1 MGLVKSVGIKMAE
14 IIRSGKFWMNLV
26 TVIGD
31 HYIPALSDQCLA
43 NGLISREVFEEVLEL
58 NTIAKDR
65 SRRLLMAI
73 CDTIDLDNSQ
83 FELLTQ
89 ILKKV
94 VNPFDTTTQHMIA
107 DMERAWKHSRSV
119 QRTVQSSQPA
129 DSDQSKVKAI
139 KKFTPQLVHVIAD
152 SVDNVSD
159 HCWSNGLISYGTYR
173 NIICSGKNPDDKA
186 RMLLLEIMKNIH
198 TDRRCFNLFITALKD
213 CLPTAISDR
222 TRMHIADEIMQAE
235 SKTSTSVPA
244 ANGTQSD
251 FVGVLKIFEK
261 AIAQVAEIDSEKDE
275 LMEDLKSKTGKI
287 QGLKSKLGAKGG
299 DDAKIQMKID
309 SINDEIIKLMDS
321 LKRAEEAIKERH
333 MHMKRERAIVY
344 EQNRMAADL
353 LRKAEKL
360 EEHMHMK
367 LQLQF
372 QQELDDNQSLLQEV
386 GEVREEMMYYR

>member
-65 SRRLLMAI
+65 SRHLLMAI

-261 AIAQVAEIDSEKDE
+261 AIAQA
-275 LMEDLKSKTGKI
+275 T
-287 QGLKSKLGAKGG
+287 
-299 DDAKIQMKID
+299 
-309 SINDEIIKLMDS
+309 
-321 LKRAEEAIKERH
+321 
-333 MHMKRERAIVY
+333 
-344 EQNRMAADL
+344 
-353 LRKAEKL
+353 
-360 EEHMHMK
+360 
-367 LQLQF
+367 
-372 QQELDDNQSLLQEV
+372 
-386 GEVREEMMYYR
+386 